1 MTDNYDTETMRA
13 IVAEAH
19 RQGFDDRTIA
29 MNLGIA
35 RDDPAFG
42 FSGEDQLRAT
52 ISELKRRGIH
62 HEGIAERM
70 GLSLA
75 EVVRIEG
82 DPDLRIGMYGG
93 VYYVYPHAAHS
104 EKGILRLIELGRA
117 SFRRTNGSAVLR
129 QLSRNESLVLL
140 VDELGFDGARKLIAR
155 FVHVCGGSDA
165 AANGLHI
172 PKVAAFAVTIGSFPT
187 TDVEQMR
194 GSDTVH

>member
-1 MTDNYDTETMRA
+1 MR
-13 IVAEAH
+13 
-19 RQGFDDRTIA
+19 R
-29 MNLGIA
+29 
-35 RDDPAFG
+35 
-42 FSGEDQLRAT
+42 
-52 ISELKRRGIH
+52 
-62 HEGIAERM
+62 
-70 GLSLA
+70 LA
-75 EVVRIEG
+75 ESRLAAEIVTRWALPKRDAAKIVRYVLNEVVDDLRQCRLDTP

-93 VYYVYPHAAHS
+93 VYYVHPGSAHS

-117 SFRRTNGSAVLR
+117 SFRRTNGNAVLR

-140 VDELGFDGARKLIAR
+140 VDELGFEGAGKLIAR
-155 FVHVCGGSDA
+155 FVHVCGGGDA

>member
-1 MTDNYDTETMRA
+1 
-13 IVAEAH
+13 
-19 RQGFDDRTIA
+19 
-29 MNLGIA
+29 
-35 RDDPAFG
+35 
-42 FSGEDQLRAT
+42 
-52 ISELKRRGIH
+52 
-62 HEGIAERM
+62 M

-93 VYYVYPHAAHS
+93 VYYVHPGSAES

-155 FVHVCGGSDA
+155 FVHVCGGGDA

-187 TDVEQMR
+187 MADTEPLA
-194 GSDTVH
+194 GNETVH